1 MIAQVI
7 LTALLFGIFLYAWQ
21 ERRRSRIVST
31 LSLLAASSGVFLVW
45 VPSQASNIAELVGIG
60 RGVDLIIYIWIVISL
75 LILLNLHLKLRVQL
89 ELMTA
94 LARHVA
100 ISSVT
105 SPANDNTAQ
114 GNALIKPR
122 RAADRTK

>member
-114 GNALIKPR
+114 GNAQIKPR